1 MWEYEHAVVEIEA
14 WKAHLQRAFHQ
25 DLARQDALSSLDEE
39 TVIVINDW
47 AMQFLPMRF
56 RETQSQWFGKRGISW
71 HFSAVIHL
79 ANHPDRQCTTTSM
92 NGFKIHTYIA
102 VLDSC
107 KQDWFAVSCIVEEV
121 LSVVKASHPTVTQ
134 AKVRSD
140 NAGCY
145 HSTAF

>member
-14 WKAHLQRAFHQ
+14 WKVHLQRAFQQ

-56 RETQSQWFGKRGISW
+56 RERQSQWFGKRGISW

-79 ANHPDRQCTTTSM
+79 ANHPDRQCTTTST

-102 VLDSC
+102 VLDSLVC
-107 KQDWFAVSCIVEEV
+107 SVMHSRGSTVSSEGKSPHRNTGKSQE
-121 LSVVKASHPTVTQ
+121 
-134 AKVRSD
+134 
-140 NAGCY
+140 
-145 HSTAF
+145 